1 MSFYEQFMKLNK
13 NKVNTFLKNYQNLF
27 NELFSYDVDNVNVY
41 DIVFERAEKIINAG
55 SDKWNKL
62 PKYLQIFLDNPENFK
77 KFFDKLSKYGLDST
91 DIITYSNTDV
101 LHLLSFATF
110 HLCKIYYILN
120 YQENPDFKI
129 KIYKY
134 YIKPFDDYLTI
145 LFENGPYD
153 FANSANAGY
162 RDSIGIFHT
171 IQYLLLLTF
180 SSYGLKTTYTILY
193 GYLDGIYLNYQ
204 PDEMRFYDM
213 NEDFIKPL
221 FEVNFVDIY
230 GFDLRR
236 CFKAESTV
244 PDFVISADY
253 GKYYHK
259 AFLRIDN
266 YYDKNKC
273 LEYLK
278 LQNIKGHHIE
288 QYKLLLFAV
297 IKLFN
302 KDNYMYDLDNNGYI
316 INDNDKWNVTL
327 KDIWELLEN
336 TKDLRKDYNYIINIF
351 KDSNL
356 LHYYWPVTNFNRYDV
371 YENILFPIIKN
382 NHQLND
388 LFIVEIIQKCLEKDN
403 GILDPSDIIR
413 LNSHNQDI
421 ILLLLQKFFG
431 PKITDDNTNIMI
443 PDVDVTPMFE
453 NSTDSSITSR
463 RSPSSVH
470 SSVSLSRSQSAG
482 KLKGQQRFRKF
493 KPIKGGFTWQL
504 RPDIASSN
512 TSPSGPSVEIMK
524 ERCLLYK
531 PIISVLLKYKIKEIN
546 QEIWVNPNTIA
557 DQRPNR
563 GINYYKTLHAYKD
576 DLLSIGIDLNKY
588 HMDKI
593 IYSEPQYTPSRRSVD
608 KSIDINEPIPE
619 THIFHGFLP
628 ADQKKVLQKIIK
640 LYTRVVQSD
649 DQSKNNYDRIVK
661 IRNYLI
667 KKLKKQDIPYDDI
680 DYVRLFVK
688 KLTVRENKEL
698 EDFYN
703 YWIKT
708 LKKGNLNL
716 QYIFEYQGRPGIDMK
731 SLTRQILTQIAE
743 QLKTHFV
750 ALEDTNRYILRPDIS
765 RDMGNFIGQIIA
777 LLILHNIHLPF
788 SLSNMYLG
796 HMMFNKDSISNEELF
811 LYYVLDL
818 RSATK
823 KNYIEYCKS
832 LVAENDT
839 DDRCVPAEVVK
850 TKIPEIYGKKQI
862 VPHDFIRGFRFYI
875 YKNIFYTKF
884 RNIND
889 KIRIFDLDKLLSYS
903 RLTIREL
910 KTYVFNDN
918 REGQTLLP
926 VSLTI
931 IDSEGITSNMD
942 NSSIEFQIYEFLK
955 SIMLENKTQTFNEM
969 YNACSNDDLHNIIVR
984 INDPVIIERKAK
996 YKSMNAFKQ
1005 AVMMFWTGS
1014 QCVLSGEG
1022 YTVSIYHG
1030 IDRPLSRA
1038 CFNHLNLPANIDS
1051 QQQLYNMF
1059 MKLFV
1064 LDQHKVFDLA

>member
-1 MSFYEQFMKLNK
+1 MKLN
-13 NKVNTFLKNYQNLF
+13 NNNINTFLKNYQNLF
-27 NELFSYDVDNVNVY
+27 NELFSYDVANVNVY
-41 DIVFERAEKIINAG
+41 DIVFERAENIINA
-55 SDKWNKL
+55 SSVKWNKL
-62 PKYLQIFLDNPENFK
+62 PKYLQLFLDNPENFE
-77 KFFDKLSKYGLDST
+77 KFLDKLSKYELDSA

-120 YQENPDFKI
+120 YQENPDFKM
-129 KIYKY
+129 KIYEY
-134 YIKPFDDYLTI
+134 YIKPFDEYLTI
-145 LFENGPYD
+145 LFEDTPYD
-153 FANSANAGY
+153 FAYSANDGY
-162 RDSIGIFHT
+162 HDSIGIFHT

-180 SSYGLKTTYTILY
+180 SSYGLDTTYTLFY
-193 GYLDGIYLNYQ
+193 SYLDGIYQNYN
-204 PDEMRFYDM
+204 PRDM
-213 NEDFIKPL
+213 IFDYMHEDIIKPL
-221 FEVNFVDIY
+221 FEANFVDVY

-253 GKYYHK
+253 AKYYYK
-259 AFLRIDN
+259 ALLKIDN
-266 YYDKNKC
+266 YYDKTKC

-316 INDNDKWNVTL
+316 NNGNDKWNGTL

-336 TKDLRKDYNYIINIF
+336 TKDLRKDYNYIIDIF
-351 KDSNL
+351 RDSNL
-356 LHYYWPVTNFNRYDV
+356 LHYYWPVTSFKRYDI
-371 YENILFPIIKN
+371 YENILFPILRNK
-382 NHQLND
+382 HQRND
-388 LFIVEIIQKCLEKDN
+388 HFIVEIIQKCLKKDN
-403 GILDPSDIIR
+403 GILEPSDIIR
-413 LNSHNQDI
+413 LNLHNQDI

-431 PKITDDNTNIMI
+431 PKITDDNTKIMI

-453 NSTDSSITSR
+453 NSTDSSISSR
-463 RSPSSVH
+463 RSQ

-482 KLKGQQRFRKF
+482 KMKGQRRSRKF
-493 KPIKGGFTWQL
+493 KAIKGGFIWQL

-512 TSPSGPSVEIMK
+512 TSPSGPSGPSGQSVEIMK

-531 PIISVLLKYKIKEIN
+531 PVISALLKYKIKEIN
-546 QEIWVNPNTIA
+546 KEIWVHPNTIA

-563 GINYYKTLHAYKD
+563 SINYYKTLHAYKD

-608 KSIDINEPIPE
+608 KSIDIDEPIPE

-628 ADQKKVLQKIIK
+628 ADQKNVVQKIIK

-649 DQSKNNYDRIVK
+649 DQSENNYDRIVK

-667 KKLKKQDIPYDDI
+667 KKLKKEDIPYDDI
-680 DYVRLFVK
+680 DYVRQFVK
-688 KLTVRENKEL
+688 KLTVRENQEL

-777 LLILHNIHLPF
+777 LLPGMRSPSVVPLAEKGWF
-788 SLSNMYLG
+788 SLHSV
-796 HMMFNKDSISNEELF
+796 ISENDFWEIIES
-811 LYYVLDL
+811 L
-818 RSATK
+818 RSAG
-823 KNYIEYCKS
+823 
-832 LVAENDT
+832 A
-839 DDRCVPAEVVK
+839 
-850 TKIPEIYGKKQI
+850 
-862 VPHDFIRGFRFYI
+862 
-875 YKNIFYTKF
+875 
-884 RNIND
+884 
-889 KIRIFDLDKLLSYS
+889 
-903 RLTIREL
+903 
-910 KTYVFNDN
+910 
-918 REGQTLLP
+918 
-926 VSLTI
+926 
-931 IDSEGITSNMD
+931 EGILVLP
-942 NSSIEFQIYEFLK
+942 IEKMIL
-955 SIMLENKTQTFNEM
+955 
-969 YNACSNDDLHNIIVR
+969 
-984 INDPVIIERKAK
+984 
-996 YKSMNAFKQ
+996 
-1005 AVMMFWTGS
+1005 
-1014 QCVLSGEG
+1014 
-1022 YTVSIYHG
+1022 
-1030 IDRPLSRA
+1030 
-1038 CFNHLNLPANIDS
+1038 
-1051 QQQLYNMF
+1051 
-1059 MKLFV
+1059 
-1064 LDQHKVFDLA
+1064 